1 MSFIIMSS
9 TDYYGPTTEYGIL
22 EETNRD
28 GDRLPTRRFETREE
42 AQDYLDTLE
51 DERDYSKERLDHN
64 QSSHTEYMVA
74 EVLVDNVDEP
84 SAWQIV
90 DRYLSFTD
98 EYPEDWD
105 GWSQQGEA
113 AQAALD
119 SILAGEAKALIWDDH
134 SRQTLLVQYE

>member
-28 GDRLPTRRFETREE
+28 GDMLPSRRFETREE

-51 DERDYSKERLDHN
+51 NERDYSQERLGHN
-64 QSSHTEYMVA
+64 QSSSTKYTVA
-74 EVLVDNVDEP
+74 EVVDEHVCEP

-98 EYPEDWD
+98 EYPEDWVSWGD
-105 GWSQQGEA
+105 DCDAGT
-113 AQAALD
+113 ALD

-134 SRQTLLVQYE
+134 SRQTLLVRYG